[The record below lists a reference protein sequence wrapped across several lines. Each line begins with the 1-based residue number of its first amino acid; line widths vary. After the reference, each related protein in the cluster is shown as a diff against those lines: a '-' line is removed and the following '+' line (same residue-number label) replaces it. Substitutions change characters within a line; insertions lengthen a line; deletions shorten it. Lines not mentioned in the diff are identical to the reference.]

1 MLFNPRLTLD
11 QQRQELQKMLQP
23 TSDDAPS
30 GANARS
36 TPVGREQ
43 VRGIETLFREAITAE
58 RKLEEYRLIPDEDRP
73 PPAEPKWTD
82 FLEQASD
89 FLTKT
94 SKDMVLAT
102 LATEAAVRETGPRGL
117 LLGLELMVG
126 YVDQYWPN
134 VYPLQ
139 DADATANRR
148 FAAWKHAY
156 DWPDRLAPRLENLI
170 KISPAGTTF
179 ADYAE
184 AVRLDDPSLNSNV
197 RDERIR
203 KGGKTTDVIKTEI
216 RQRESY
222 FKSLYE
228 DLLNCRAALAKLTE
242 AVKTKCVPP
251 DAGVAIHLPDFSQVA
266 ENITRMI
273 SSAKSIAWPGLIPEE
288 SAAAPATA
296 DSAEQQ
302 GSEASLGAAVA
313 VAPLS
318 GQMTREVA
326 FKQLQQL
333 ADFFRRTE
341 PHSPISYAIEQ
352 TVRWGKMS
360 LPDLLTELIANVE
373 SRKDLFVRT
382 GLPNQSEQTPT

>member
-23 TSDDAPS
+23 TSDESPT

-43 VRGIETLFREAITAE
+43 VRGIETLFREAINAE

-73 PPAEPKWTD
+73 PPAEPKWGD
-82 FLEQASD
+82 FLEQACD
-89 FLTKT
+89 FLSKT

-102 LATEAAVRETGPRGL
+102 LATEAAVREIGPRGL
-117 LLGLELMVG
+117 LLGVELLTG

-139 DADATANRR
+139 DADATGNRR

-170 KISPAGTTF
+170 RISPAGTTF

-203 KGGKTTDVIKTEI
+203 KGGKTTEVIKTEI
-216 RQRESY
+216 RQREAY

-228 DLLNCRAALAKLTE
+228 DLLNCRIALAKLSE
-242 AVKTKCVPP
+242 VVKNKCVPADP
-251 DAGVAIHLPDFSQVA
+251 NVVIHLPDFGPIS
-266 ENITRMI
+266 ENITRMV
-273 SSAKSIAWPGLIPEE
+273 SNAKSIAWPGLIPEE
-288 SAAAPATA
+288 SSTEAPAA
-296 DSAEQQ
+296 DSAEQPAN
-302 GSEASLGAAVA
+302 ASVPVLQAPAAL
-313 VAPLS
+313 P
-318 GQMTREVA
+318 GQMTRELA
-326 FKQLQQL
+326 LTQLQQL

-360 LPDLLTELIANVE
+360 LPDLLTELITNTD
-373 SRKDLFVRT
+373 SRRNLFERT
-382 GLPNQSEQTPT
+382 GLPNNPS